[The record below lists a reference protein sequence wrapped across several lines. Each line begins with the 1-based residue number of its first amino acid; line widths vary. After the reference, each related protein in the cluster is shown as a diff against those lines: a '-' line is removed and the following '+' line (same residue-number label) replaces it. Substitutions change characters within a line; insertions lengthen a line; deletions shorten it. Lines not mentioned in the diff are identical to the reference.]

1 VARVGRHGE
10 NIWVSGLGLLLTLG
24 IAFAMVVILI
34 VLSSD
39 EPGRAL
45 LAFFLGPFTNSYFFA
60 NMLNAAVPLVFTGLG
75 MALAFQGSVFNL
87 GGEGQ
92 VYSGGL
98 IATVICLALP
108 AWPGL
113 AGAALALAGA
123 VAAGAVL
130 AGFSG
135 LFRMK
140 YGSDELISSFL
151 ISAAVILVVH
161 YFITGPLDDP
171 ENNLLATR
179 AIGAQY
185 HLKRIFLPSR
195 LNSSVFAA
203 LAAAGLAAFLLY
215 ATRSGYELRM
225 CGLNREFARYGGI
238 DVRLYLLLPM
248 LLSGALHGLAGGLSI
263 LGTYQRCIKGFS
275 AGMGW
280 NGIAVALIA
289 RNHPLGVLPAA
300 LFFAY
305 LEAGARAAMLQA
317 DVTFELAAIAQAT
330 IFYLITAQALTRY
343 LSLGGRP
350 GA

>member
-1 VARVGRHGE
+1 MRVGRHGE
-10 NIWVSGLGLLLTLG
+10 NILVSGFGLLLTLG
-24 IAFAMVVILI
+24 FAFAIVVVLILL
-34 VLSSD
+34 LSE
-39 EPGRAL
+39 EPGAAL

-60 NMLNAAVPLVFTGLG
+60 NMLNAAVPLVFTGTG
-75 MALAFQGSVFNL
+75 MALAFRGSVFNL

-108 AWPGL
+108 GAPGL
-113 AGAALALAGA
+113 AGGTLALAGA

-130 AGFSG
+130 AGISG

-140 YGSDELISSFL
+140 YGTDELITSFL
-151 ISAAVILVVH
+151 ISAAVILLIN

-171 ENNLLATR
+171 ESNLLATR
-179 AIGAQY
+179 AIGLQY
-185 HLKRIFLPSR
+185 RLKHIFPPSR
-195 LNSSVFAA
+195 LNPSVFVA
-203 LAAAGLAAFLLY
+203 LATAAAAAFLLF

-225 CGLNREFARYGGI
+225 SGLNQEFARYGGI
-238 DVRLYLLLPM
+238 DVRFYLVLPL

-300 LFFAY
+300 FFFAY

-330 IFYLITAQALTRY
+330 IFYLITAQALTHY
-343 LSLGGRP
+343 LSLGGRQ
-350 GA
+350 GL

>member
-1 VARVGRHGE
+1 VRIRQHGE
-10 NIWVSGLGLLLTLG
+10 DIWVSGLGLLLTLG
-24 IAFAMVVILI
+24 IAFAVVVLLILL
-34 VLSSD
+34 LSG
-39 EPGRAL
+39 EPGTAL

-108 AWPGL
+108 AAPGI
-113 AGAALALAGA
+113 AGGALALAGA
-123 VAAGAVL
+123 VAAGTLL
-130 AGFSG
+130 AGLSG

-140 YGSDELISSFL
+140 YGTDELITSFL
-151 ISAAVILVVH
+151 ISAAVILAVH

-171 ENNLLATR
+171 ESNLLATR
-179 AIGAQY
+179 AVGVQY
-185 HLKRIFLPSR
+185 RLKGIFPPSR
-195 LNSSVFAA
+195 LNASAFFA
-203 LAAAGLAAFLLY
+203 LAASGLVAFLLY

-238 DVRLYLLLPM
+238 DVRFYLVLPM

-275 AGMGW
+275 VGMGW

-305 LEAGARAAMLQA
+305 LEAGARSAMLQA
-317 DVTFELAAIAQAT
+317 DVTFELAAIAQSV

-343 LSLGGRP
+343 LSLGGRQR
-350 GA
+350 

>member
-1 VARVGRHGE
+1 MRIRQHGE
-10 NIWVSGLGLLLTLG
+10 DIWVSGLGLLLTLG
-24 IAFAMVVILI
+24 IAFAVVVLLIL
-34 VLSSD
+34 LLSD
-39 EPGRAL
+39 EPGTAL

-60 NMLNAAVPLVFTGLG
+60 TMLNAAVPLVFTGLG

-108 AWPGL
+108 AAPGI
-113 AGAALALAGA
+113 AGGVLALAGA
-123 VAAGAVL
+123 VAAGAAL
-130 AGFSG
+130 AGLSG

-140 YGSDELISSFL
+140 YGTDELITSFL
-151 ISAAVILVVH
+151 ISAAVILAVH
-161 YFITGPLDDP
+161 YVITGPLDDP
-171 ENNLLATR
+171 VSNLLATR
-179 AIGAQY
+179 AVGVQY
-185 HLKRIFLPSR
+185 RLKGIFPPSR
-195 LNSSVFAA
+195 LNASALFALVA
-203 LAAAGLAAFLLY
+203 SGLVAFLLY

-238 DVRLYLLLPM
+238 DVRFYLVLPM

-317 DVTFELAAIAQAT
+317 DVTFELAAIAQSV
-330 IFYLITAQALTRY
+330 IFYLITAQSLTRY
-343 LSLGGRP
+343 LSLGGRQR
-350 GA
+350 